1 MRRQQTQGRMC
12 GNLLFRTGKKGLLP
26 ASLPLDSTAAIK
38 TISSSIHSFALR
50 GVGEDGSQKLSLS
63 NSLRMSEFMLK
74 NNE

>member
-1 MRRQQTQGRMC
+1 MRRQQTQGRMWQ
-12 GNLLFRTGKKGLLP
+12 LIVFRTGKKGLLP
-26 ASLPLDSTAAIK
+26 ASLRLDSTAAK

-50 GVGEDGSQKLSLS
+50 GVGEDGSQKLSLI